1 MTMEENRGAE
11 KLMATAAAEH
21 CDRVLTIFTAES
33 WRLDVLRNLASLNL
47 PDCWVAAGFLRNPIW
62 DRLHGFERATPLNDI
77 DVVYFDPKDR
87 SKEKEEALEAELLQR
102 APGLPWS
109 VKNQARMH
117 DYNGDPP
124 YDSTE
129 QALRHWLEGVSAVGI
144 RMTEAGELELL
155 APFGFAE
162 IFEMTVRPT
171 PHARAQRLKAY
182 RARMARK
189 NWPAIW
195 PKVQIDAG

>member
-1 MTMEENRGAE
+1 MTTAVEE
-11 KLMATAAAEH
+11 H
-21 CDRVLTIFTAES
+21 YHRVLTIIAAEP
-33 WRLDVLRNLASLNL
+33 WRLDVLRTLASLNL
-47 PDCWVAAGFLRNPIW
+47 PDCWIAAGFLRNPIW
-62 DRLHGFERATPLNDI
+62 DRLHGFARATPLNDL
-77 DVVYFDPKDR
+77 DVVYYDTDDH
-87 SKEKEEALEAELLQR
+87 SKEKDEALEAELRQR

-144 RMTEAGELELL
+144 RMTEAGALELL

-171 PHARAQRLKAY
+171 PHARALRLEAY

-195 PKVQIDAG
+195 PKVTVLPD

>member
-1 MTMEENRGAE
+1 
-11 KLMATAAAEH
+11 MATVAEEH
-21 CDRVLTIFTAES
+21 CNQVLEIFAAES
-33 WRLDVLRNLASLNL
+33 WRLDVLRALAGLGL
-47 PDCWVAAGFLRNPIW
+47 PDCWIAAGFLRNPIW

-77 DVVYFDPKDR
+77 DVVYFDTGDR
-87 SKEKEEALEAELLQR
+87 SEDRDRRLEAELQQR
-102 APGLPWS
+102 APDLPLS
-109 VKNQARMH
+109 VHNQARMH

-144 RMTEAGELELL
+144 RMTDAGELELL

-171 PHARAQRLKAY
+171 PHAKSLRLDAY
-182 RARMARK
+182 RDRMARK

-195 PKVQIDAG
+195 PKVQVLTG